1 MREFVFALEYEPG
14 TNPVADVLADYSGTS
29 IRSLSCHVSADSLWR
44 VDHASGSA
52 EALEAL
58 ERAYET
64 ADYFADC
71 LVKDD
76 CGADCEV
83 QVLDRSNDT
92 LVVYTYW
99 ERTDVCTSVPH
110 VALEHLGEGLLF
122 ETYREGRRYRWR
134 IVLGNDAPIHDFF
147 DALGDEVGECMG
159 IEMLRL
165 TELDPARN
173 GIEPDSDHDE
183 SLPVEQREALQAAVE
198 YGYYE
203 TPREIDLSEL
213 ADQLQVPR
221 STLSY
226 RLRRA
231 EAALARTFV
240 DADDAIEQLVAG
252 L

>member
-14 TNPVADVLADYSGTS
+14 TNPVADVLADHPDAS

-44 VDHASGSA
+44 VDHASGSE
-52 EALEAL
+52 EALESL
-58 ERAYET
+58 EQAYKT

-76 CGADCEV
+76 CGAACEV
-83 QVLDRSNDT
+83 QVLDRSGDT

-134 IVLGNDAPIHDFF
+134 IVLGNEAPIHDFF
-147 DALGDEVGECMG
+147 DALGEEVGECTGM
-159 IEMLRL
+159 EMLRL
-165 TELDPARN
+165 TDVDPDHSDDDVGATELPR
-173 GIEPDSDHDE
+173 
-183 SLPVEQREALQAAVE
+183 EQQAALQAAVE
-198 YGYYE
+198 HGYYE
-203 TPREIDLSEL
+203 TPRQVELSDLAEKLEI
-213 ADQLQVPR
+213 PR

-231 EAALARTFV
+231 EAALATEF
-240 DADDAIEQLVAG
+240 ADEMASLEAMPARL
-252 L
+252 